1 MAAPHSIPRRARRAT
16 SALVPTF
23 FLYGEPLQAPD
34 ERLVHIETIA
44 ARSRLHDWNIQPH
57 RHRDLH
63 QVLFMQ
69 RGHLVARVDDA
80 TESLE
85 APAIVVVPPSV
96 VHAFS
101 FQPGAV
107 GLVVSFAPG
116 FVRDFAAVGGTLAAF
131 LDRPAVTTVDGPS
144 MRATDL
150 VSLADMLLREF
161 GRSAPGRHAALRGL
175 LAALLAN
182 VLRLAYAPYEKGSNA
197 AARDLEL
204 VARFR
209 QLIEASYRKH
219 WELAA
224 YAVQLRVSAQRLQ
237 RACLNAAGQSPIKL
251 VHLRVLVEAERQLR
265 YTTMSITQIA
275 YHLGFDDPAY
285 FSRFFTRQVGVSPR
299 AFRGGGEEVIA
310 DT

>member
-182 VLRLAYAPYEKGSNA
+182 VLRLAYAPYEKGSTNRGQLSETLGTRGLCGA
-197 AARDLEL
+197 ATC
-204 VARFR
+204 FG
-209 QLIEASYRKH
+209 
-219 WELAA
+219 AA
-224 YAVQLRVSAQRLQ
+224 T
-237 RACLNAAGQSPIKL
+237 AAGVSQCRRSIPHQTRAL
-251 VHLRVLVEAERQLR
+251 ACTGRGRAPTALHDDVHYADRL
-265 YTTMSITQIA
+265 S
-275 YHLGFDDPAY
+275 LGL
-285 FSRFFTRQVGVSPR
+285 
-299 AFRGGGEEVIA
+299 
-310 DT
+310 